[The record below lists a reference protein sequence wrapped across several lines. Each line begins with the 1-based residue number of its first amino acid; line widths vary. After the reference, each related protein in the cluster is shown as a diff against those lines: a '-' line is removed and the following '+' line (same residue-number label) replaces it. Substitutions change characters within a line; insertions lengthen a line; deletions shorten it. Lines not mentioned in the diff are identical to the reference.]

1 MVTAAAV
8 TPAEASTQPTSQPI
22 PQGTPTP
29 QPVTPGMVIAAA
41 NTGQPNIT
49 ARHRQIWLGM
59 TQGAVKDTTLF
70 SVVGDCNSIPP
81 VYLQRVVNGAFN
93 VDKFIPAL
101 RATQNHFGKSFS
113 RVSLAANGG
122 FTSAAMND
130 PVWADGAL
138 CGTQR
143 TPFECEILQGR
154 ASIVFIQVGTG
165 DQYVWKSYEANLR
178 RMLDTALKNSVLPV
192 LFTKADNLETLQG
205 GAPPDFINNVIR
217 KLAREFDV
225 PLVDFHAASRNLPN
239 NGLIDE
245 GDLDFHLSEAGMD
258 LHLLLTL
265 QTLARIRG

>member
-1 MVTAAAV
+1 
-8 TPAEASTQPTSQPI
+8 
-22 PQGTPTP
+22 
-29 QPVTPGMVIAAA
+29 MVIAAA
-41 NTGQPNIT
+41 NAGQPNVT

-59 TQGAVKDTTLF
+59 TQGAVKDTSLF
-70 SVVGDCNSIPP
+70 GVVGDCNSIPP
-81 VYLQRVVNGAFN
+81 VYLQRVGNGAFN

-101 RATQNHFGKSFS
+101 RATQNYFGKSFS
-113 RVSLAANGG
+113 RVSVAANGG

-165 DQYVWKSYEANLR
+165 DQYVWKTYEANLR

-192 LFTKADNLETLQG
+192 LLTKADNLETLQG
-205 GAPPDFINNVIR
+205 GAPPDYINNVIR
-217 KLAREFDV
+217 KLAREYDV
-225 PLVDFHAASRNLPN
+225 PLVDFYAASRLLPN

-245 GDLDFHLSEAGMD
+245 GNLDFHLSEAGMD
-258 LHLLLTL
+258 LHMLLTL
-265 QTLARIRG
+265 QTLERIRG